1 MSRSSNIGIIL
12 VTSFGFK
19 YFLVYEI
26 LDFLP
31 FMLGRLTIVLFS
43 IIQMINKDV
52 LINNIID
59 RHILSA
65 EK

>member
-12 VTSFGFK
+12 VTSSGFK